1 MYFRVF
7 IYRLK
12 KNIHDREL
20 ILWSLLFP
28 ILLGTFFYATF
39 SSIYGQMGVQTYR
52 VALVNGSEETTQF
65 VKTTLEG
72 IRTEEGAPMFEVVIP
87 ENADEQKLLFEDEV
101 AGIMDIAN
109 MGDIQL
115 RIAKDEVAQ
124 NVLSHV
130 VGVFRRNAVLTQ
142 RAMQDPQAAETIT
155 KLMTEEPELLRQI
168 NAAGENKD
176 PYVSY
181 MYALLAMICVM
192 ASNGG
197 LQVPIDSQANITQQ
211 GARVSLTPVNHR
223 MYELVSLGA
232 ASLIQ
237 IVCTLVGVALIRLVF
252 HANMGC
258 SDAMLI
264 LVSIL
269 GTLLGC
275 SLGFALGHV
284 SSIRKNTKEAILLLF
299 VTVGGFL
306 SGLMA
311 HQVKLLVEK
320 SFPLLN
326 RINPS
331 AIIHDAFFS
340 LNVFGMGERFYRSLI
355 TMVVMTVVLTA
366 IGLCMSGRRSY
377 ASI

>member
-39 SSIYGQMGVQTYR
+39 SSIYSQMGIQTYR

-65 VKTTLEG
+65 VKSTLED
-72 IRTEEGAPMFEVVIP
+72 IKTENGESMFEVLIP
-87 ENADEQKLLFEDEV
+87 EDADEQKLLFEEEIE
-101 AGIMDIAN
+101 GIMDIAD
-109 MGDIQL
+109 MGNIQL
-115 RIAKDEVAQ
+115 KISKDETAQ
-124 NVLSHV
+124 NVLAHV

-142 RAMQDPQAAETIT
+142 RAMQDPQAAEAIT
-155 KLMTEEPELLRQI
+155 KLMGQEPEILRQV

-192 ASNGG
+192 AANAG

-237 IVCTLVGVALIRLVF
+237 IICTMVGVALIRLVF
-252 HANMGC
+252 KADLGC
-258 SDAMLI
+258 SDLMLV

-284 SSIRKNTKEAILLLF
+284 SHLRKNTKEAILLLF
-299 VTVGGFL
+299 VTVGGFF

-311 HQVKLLVEK
+311 VQMKLLVERN
-320 SFPLLN
+320 FPLLN

-340 LNVFGMGERFYRSLI
+340 LNVFGMGDRFYRSLI
-355 TMVVMTVVLTA
+355 TMVVMTVVLTV